1 MWGLIL
7 TVGAGIVGAILDYY
21 EPENHTARYNTA
33 RYICAA
39 AVLIGFMLMAG
50 TVPH

>member
-7 TVGAGIVGAILDYY
+7 TIGAGMVGMTVDYY
-21 EPENHTARYNTA
+21 EPKNQTARYNTA

-39 AVLIGFMLMAG
+39 GVLIGFMLMAVA
-50 TVPH
+50 VPH

>member
-1 MWGLIL
+1 MWGLIF
-7 TVGAGIVGAILDYY
+7 TVGAGIVGATLDYS
-21 EPENHTARYNTA
+21 EPKNHTARYNTA

-50 TVPH
+50 TFPQ